1 MKFRVLFGT
10 ILLATG
16 LCFAEVTQPQVQIQQ
31 QNQVVVQPQNPL
43 VVPQNIAYEHCT
55 KMFTV
60 NKEKLFYLTLGA
72 ISANRFDIQEIPTNN
87 GYIIFSAVN
96 NNYLATIAGIDA
108 ENSILKITPCNDI
121 YYFQPGILVNMFKY
135 IELNV
140 NTEIK

>member
-72 ISANRFDIQEIPTNN
+72 ISANRFDIQEIQTNN